1 MLKNLARVNHSSF
14 VVIVPAGPSAR
25 CFVHMHVIFQVHV
38 DAIMMQE
45 IQVYIKSYLNPSGF
59 SLPIFSISGLLKV

>member
-1 MLKNLARVNHSSF
+1 
-14 VVIVPAGPSAR
+14 
-25 CFVHMHVIFQVHV
+25 MHVIFQVHV